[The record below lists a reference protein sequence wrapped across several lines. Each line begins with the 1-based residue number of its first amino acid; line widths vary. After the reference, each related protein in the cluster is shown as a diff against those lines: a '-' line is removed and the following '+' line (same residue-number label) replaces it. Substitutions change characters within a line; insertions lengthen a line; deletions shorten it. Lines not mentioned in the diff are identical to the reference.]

1 MNWKSIK
8 KILPFFGLILF
19 FYIVYDAGINEIFE
33 IFKKISPLA
42 VLISSILFIPRFFI
56 STYKWMLICRKQ
68 GIEARYL
75 YLIKINLIGLF
86 YGSVTPLWIGDYIRA
101 PYLMEESKRP
111 IHACI
116 INVFIDQIIELAS
129 LIFLALFG
137 SILIYKRFPYFLPI
151 FFSISLIIIFL
162 YFIFKEK
169 SKKILSFFKFV
180 IPEKFSSWISPDYIY
195 NFPSIAFFLLTIFI
209 EVLSYL
215 IMFLQIY
222 IISFCLNISIPFLD
236 FVLIYSVASLIGIIP
251 ITIAGFGT
259 RESVLIYFF
268 SFYGIDSP
276 SVIAL
281 SLSGYIITILIP
293 ALFGGIF
300 SIGKNLKGD

>member
-1 MNWKSIK
+1 MKWKSVK

-19 FYIVYDAGINEIFE
+19 FYIIYKTGINEIFE

-86 YGSVTPLWIGDYIRA
+86 YGSITPLWIGDYIRV
-101 PYLMEESKRP
+101 PYLMEESKKP

-129 LIFLALFG
+129 LIFLVLLG
-137 SILIYKRFPYFLPI
+137 SIFIYRKFPYLFPI
-151 FFSISLIIIFL
+151 FLLFSLIIMLF
-162 YFIFKEK
+162 YFIFKEN

-180 IPEKFSSWISPDYIY
+180 IPEKFSSWISLDYIY
-195 NFPSIAFFLLTIFI
+195 NFPSLGFFLLTIFI
-209 EVLSYL
+209 EILSYL
-215 IMFLQIY
+215 IMFFQIY
-222 IISFCLNISIPFLD
+222 IVSFSLNISIPFLD
-236 FVLIYSVASLIGIIP
+236 FLIIYSVASLIGIIP
-251 ITIAGFGT
+251 VTIAGFGT

-268 SFYGIDSP
+268 SFYGIDNA

-281 SLSGYIITILIP
+281 SLSGYIITILLP
-293 ALFGGIF
+293 AFIGGIF
-300 SIGKNLKGD
+300 IFQKEFI